1 MTESLNLFLYPPV
14 SSPRQEKKKRKKT
27 VKQINEQPLYVII
40 LMLEQYILSKFV
52 SDLQQVSGF
61 FQVLRFPP
69 PIKLAATL

>member
-1 MTESLNLFLYPPV
+1 VTESLNLFLYPPV